1 MKNTNSPTFRLN
13 WLFQSRFSL
22 IWLLF
27 VMVVGFSMTSSAFR
41 APDNLLEIL
50 RSSGITAILVL
61 GLTWIVAIGEMD
73 ISFAD
78 VAALVSMITA
88 YLVIKN
94 VPIEV
99 ALFIAF
105 IAGTLIGAL
114 NGFMV
119 AYMKIPSLIGTIAT
133 GFTAKAIAKILG
145 GGKPL
150 PIESGGSRIVYG
162 FVYGE
167 ILGIPVLFLTTLAIY
182 IFCRF
187 LQDQTTMGQHLYALG
202 ENRQAAREAGIKEP
216 KIIFYYFIL
225 CAVLASIAG
234 ILATAQLG
242 SGVSEIGGGTLTI
255 QGFTAVFLGVMVV
268 KAGKPNVIGTLIG
281 VIMLTVLLNWITLLG
296 LRTFIVWLARG
307 AMLLI
312 GVTIVTLSSYQR
324 KVNRLQIT

>member
-1 MKNTNSPTFRLN
+1 MKTAPAVLRTV
-13 WLFQSRFSL
+13 FQSRFSL
-22 IWLLF
+22 IWLLLA
-27 VMVVGFSMTSSAFR
+27 MVIGFSLSSQAFR
-41 APDNLLEIL
+41 TPDNLLEIL
-50 RSSGITAILVL
+50 QSSGITAILVL

-88 YLVIKN
+88 FLAVKRHL
-94 VPIEV
+94 PIGL
-99 ALFIAF
+99 ALLLAF
-105 IAGTLIGAL
+105 LGGSLIGML
-114 NGFMV
+114 NGFMT

-133 GFTAKAIAKILG
+133 GYAAKAVAKILG

-162 FVYGE
+162 FVFGE
-167 ILGIPVLFLTTLAIY
+167 VFGIPILFIVTLAIY
-182 IFCRF
+182 FFCRF
-187 LQDQTTMGQHLYALG
+187 LQDQTAMGQHLYALG

-216 KIIFYYFIL
+216 RIIFFYFIL
-225 CAVLASIAG
+225 CSVLASIAG
-234 ILATAQLG
+234 ILSTALLG

-281 VIMLTVLLNWITLLG
+281 VIMLTVLMNWITLLG

-307 AMLLI
+307 SLLLI
-312 GVTIVTLSSYQR
+312 GVLIVTLASYR
-324 KVNRLQIT
+324 KKEYRIQIR

>member
-1 MKNTNSPTFRLN
+1 MKAGAIRKSV
-13 WLFQSRFSL
+13 FQSRFSL
-22 IWLLF
+22 IWLLLA
-27 VMVVGFSMTSSAFR
+27 MVVVFSLTSDAFR
-41 APDNLLEIL
+41 TPENMLEIL
-50 RSSGITAILVL
+50 QSTGITAILVL

-78 VAALVSMITA
+78 VAALVTMIAASLTVKSHLPIGLSL
-88 YLVIKN
+88 LV
-94 VPIEV
+94 
-99 ALFIAF
+99 AF
-105 IAGTLIGAL
+105 LAGSAVGVL
-114 NGFMV
+114 NGFMT

-133 GFTAKAIAKILG
+133 GYAAKALAKILG

-150 PIESGGSRIVYG
+150 AIESGGSPVVYG

-167 ILGIPVLFLTTLAIY
+167 VFGIPVLFLTTLAIY
-182 IFCRF
+182 FVCRF
-187 LQDQTTMGQHLYALG
+187 LQDQTRMGQHLYALG

-216 KIIFYYFIL
+216 KIVFYYFIL
-225 CAVLASIAG
+225 SAVLASIAG
-234 ILATAQLG
+234 ILSTAQLG

-307 AMLLI
+307 SLLLV

-324 KVNRLQIT
+324 KVSRLKI

>member
-1 MKNTNSPTFRLN
+1 MKPLPAVLRAV
-13 WLFQSRFSL
+13 FQSRFSL
-22 IWLLF
+22 LWLLAA
-27 VMVVGFSMTSSAFR
+27 MVIVFSFTSQAFR
-41 APDNLLEIL
+41 TSENLLEIL
-50 RSSGITAILVL
+50 QSSGITAILVL

-73 ISFAD
+73 VSFAD

-88 YLVIKN
+88 YLAVRAGF
-94 VPIEV
+94 PIGL
-99 ALFIAF
+99 ALFAAF
-105 IAGTLIGAL
+105 LGGSLIGVL
-114 NGFMV
+114 NGFMT

-133 GFTAKAIAKILG
+133 GYAAKAVAKILG

-150 PIESGGSRIVYG
+150 PIESGGSPVVYG
-162 FVYGE
+162 FVYGD
-167 ILGIPVLFLTTLAIY
+167 IFGIPVLFLATLAVY
-182 IFCRF
+182 FFSFF
-187 LQDQTTMGQHLYALG
+187 LQDQTAMGQHLYALG

-216 KIIFYYFIL
+216 RIIFRYFIL
-225 CAVLASIAG
+225 CSVLASIAG

-281 VIMLTVLLNWITLLG
+281 VVMLTVLMNWITLLG

-307 AMLLI
+307 SLLLV

-324 KVNRLQIT
+324 RVYRLQIR

>member
-1 MKNTNSPTFRLN
+1 VKIRLPIG
-13 WLFQSRFSL
+13 LA
-22 IWLLF
+22 LLL
-27 VMVVGFSMTSSAFR
+27 AF
-41 APDNLLEIL
+41 
-50 RSSGITAILVL
+50 L
-61 GLTWIVAIGEMD
+61 GG
-73 ISFAD
+73 S
-78 VAALVSMITA
+78 
-88 YLVIKN
+88 
-94 VPIEV
+94 
-99 ALFIAF
+99 
-105 IAGTLIGAL
+105 LIGAI
-114 NGFMV
+114 NGLMT

-133 GFTAKAIAKILG
+133 GYAAKAVAKILG

-167 ILGIPVLFLTTLAIY
+167 VLGIPILFLTTLAIY
-182 IFCRF
+182 FFCRF

-216 KIIFYYFIL
+216 RIIFLYFLL
-225 CAVLASIAG
+225 CSVLASIAG

-281 VIMLTVLLNWITLLG
+281 VVMLTVLMNWITLMG

-307 AMLLI
+307 ALLLI
-312 GVTIVTLSSYQR
+312 GVLIVTLSGYQKKAYR
-324 KVNRLQIT
+324 IQIR